1 MDGEKGRD
9 MDEAWLAYLTERE
22 ELKKETHLGRAWNPQ
37 KVFEAGWKAAQL
49 RSSGWYSGN
58 E

>member
-1 MDGEKGRD
+1 MNGEAQRD
-9 MDEAWLAYLTERE
+9 MNQAWREYLSE
-22 ELKKETHLGRAWNPQ
+22 KEQAKAEGVGFGWNPR
-37 KVFEAGWKAAQL
+37 KAFEAGWKAATI